1 MSVLPGSAGLGG
13 HGTDCGGVSTWRTS
27 HPAPGSPQH
36 SASAGVGCRGTGD
49 WPGVRAGAQQAGS
62 RSLWKRLRQFPPLD
76 VRSDAFC
83 KPPPGFPCPEAA
95 APAGARAGPPGRGW
109 GAPDDRCVA
118 EPRANGLAEW
128 ASRAPR
134 EWPPPLA
141 LRRVLRGH
149 RVCFLTGAPS
159 WSRVATESR
168 FLPEGSRQ
176 AAPRPPRGAAPRS
189 VHSGAR
195 ETEGHPGF
203 IGGGWG
209 LLWFGFWS
217 FLYYLILQV
226 YVSQ

>member
-1 MSVLPGSAGLGG
+1 MAHLPPRPR
-13 HGTDCGGVSTWRTS
+13 V
-27 HPAPGSPQH
+27 PA
-36 SASAGVGCRGTGD
+36 AFRLAGVGCRGTGCRGTGD
-49 WPGVRAGAQQAGS
+49 WRGVRAGAQQAGS

-95 APAGARAGPPGRGW
+95 APAGAPAGPPGRGW

-168 FLPEGSRQ
+168 FLPEGRGRPRLGRPGAQ
-176 AAPRPPRGAAPRS
+176 RPVLYIAAHGRRRGTPALSEA
-189 VHSGAR
+189 
-195 ETEGHPGF
+195 
-203 IGGGWG
+203 GGVCFG
-209 LLWFGFWS
+209 LVFGRFSITS
-217 FLYYLILQV
+217 FCKFMFHDDSMMLYLCCLYCN
-226 YVSQ
+226 